1 MAERTDPEQAMIG
14 RRQPRVED
22 DRLLRGAGRFVD
34 DLRSGCPEVAFLRSP
49 HAHAR
54 IVDIDVGAVL
64 DLHGV
69 LAVYTYEDLPESTRQ
84 PLPVS
89 IPHPGLIAGR
99 TPYALAREE
108 VNHVGEAVVMVVAES
123 RYVAEDACRAITVQ
137 YEVLPACVGIDAAM
151 RADVRVHPD
160 IPDNVAGVINQ
171 ESGDV
176 DAVLAS
182 AEHVIDF
189 QLEIERS
196 MASPIEG
203 RGVFAQTDP
212 VDGRLRVYTST
223 QVPHAVRASL
233 SHMLGRPMDD
243 IEVVAP
249 DVGGAFGVKGVRPW
263 PEEVLVAWAAQRFT
277 GGVKWTEDRHE
288 HFVSSAHERG
298 QLQRVRV
305 GFDGQG
311 RVFAYDVDIAHDVGA
326 YTQYGLVVSQNTS
339 SHVLG
344 PYAIAAKRVRVTALY
359 TNTVM
364 AAPYRGAG
372 RPEGTFAIER
382 VMDRVAEHLGL
393 DRLVVRERNLIRPE
407 QMPYA
412 QGLYG
417 QDGKEVVYDSGDYPA
432 ALQRMRAL
440 VGWDDFAAFRDQARA
455 QGRRVGIGLACYV
468 ENTGMGPYEAAEV
481 TVTVDGT
488 VRVTVGAPAQGQGHE
503 TILAQVTA
511 DELGVRVADVVVV
524 AGDTRKAP
532 HSVGTFASRGTVT
545 LGSAVHLAG
554 AAVRA
559 RALEVASQ
567 VLEADPGDLEL
578 VDGCVRVVGSPGSAV
593 ALGTLA
599 TLTNALR
606 YPFLSGTK
614 DAAGYSYVPV
624 LPVDGSP
631 GLTETA
637 YFSPSQ
643 STYANGVHAVVVE
656 TDPDTAEIR
665 VLRYCVVHDCGT
677 VLNPMLVDGQI
688 HGGTAQGI
696 AGALYERMAYD
707 EHGQLQNASF
717 MDFLMPFAT
726 EIPPVEIDHLE
737 TPSPRNPL
745 GAKGAGE
752 AGVIPASAAF
762 AAAIEDAEGLTV
774 TRMPVSP
781 SDLFALRLDA
791 VTALRA
797 QAV

>member
-1 MAERTDPEQAMIG
+1 MAERPERGLTG

-22 DRLLRGAGRFVD
+22 ARLLCGQGQFVD
-34 DLRSGCPEVAFLRSP
+34 DLRSDCPEVAFVRSP

-54 IVDIDVGAVL
+54 ILDIDVSAVL
-64 DLHGV
+64 ELDGV
-69 LAVYTYEDLPESTRQ
+69 LAVYTHEDLPAPTRQ
-84 PLPVS
+84 RLPVS
-89 IPHPGLIAGR
+89 IPHAGLRAAR
-99 TPYALAREE
+99 TPYALARSE
-108 VNHVGEAVVMVVAES
+108 VNHVGEAVAMVVARD
-123 RYVAEDACRAITVQ
+123 RYVAEDACRAITVR
-137 YEVLPACVGIDAAM
+137 YEVLPPCVGIDAAID
-151 RADVRVHPD
+151 AQVRVHAD
-160 IPDNVAGVINQ
+160 VPDNVAGVINQ

-176 DAVLAS
+176 EAALQA
-182 AEHVIDF
+182 AEHVIDVEV
-189 QLEIERS
+189 EIERS

-203 RGVFAQTDP
+203 RGVYARTDP
-212 VDGRLRVYTST
+212 VDGTLRVYTST

-263 PEEVLVAWAAQRFT
+263 PEEVLVAWAAQHFT

-298 QLQRVRV
+298 QRQRVRI
-305 GFDGQG
+305 GFDGSG
-311 RVFAYDVDIAHDVGA
+311 RVCAYDVDIQHDVGA

-344 PYAIAAKRVRVTALY
+344 PYAVAAKRVTVTALY

-372 RPEGTFAIER
+372 RPEGTFALER
-382 VMDRVAEHLGL
+382 AMDRVAEYLGL

-412 QGLYG
+412 QGLRG
-417 QDGKEVVYDSGDYPA
+417 QDGQEVVYDSGDYPS
-432 ALQRMRAL
+432 ALQRMREL
-440 VGWDDFAAFRDQARA
+440 VGWDDFAAIREEARA
-455 QGRRVGIGLACYV
+455 RGRRVGIGLACYV
-468 ENTGMGPYEAAEV
+468 ENTGIGPYEGAEV
-481 TVTVDGT
+481 TVTSQGS
-488 VRVTVGAPAQGQGHE
+488 VRVAVGAPAQGQGHE
-503 TILAQVTA
+503 TVLAQVMA
-511 DELGVRVADVVVV
+511 DELGVRVEDVEVV
-524 AGDTRKAP
+524 AGDTRALQN
-532 HSVGTFASRGTVT
+532 SVGTFASRGAVT

-567 VLEADPGDLEL
+567 VLEADPDDLEL
-578 VDGCVRVVGSPGSAV
+578 VDGVVQVVGSPGSAV

-599 TLTNALR
+599 TLANTLR
-606 YPFLSGTK
+606 YPFLPSTK
-614 DAAGYSYVPV
+614 DAAGFTYSAQ
-624 LPVDGSP
+624 LPETGSP
-631 GLTETA
+631 GLTATA
-637 YFSPSQ
+637 YFSPPQ

-656 TDPDTAEIR
+656 TDPQTAEVRI
-665 VLRYCVVHDCGT
+665 LRYCVVHDCGR
-677 VLNPMLVDGQI
+677 VLNPMLVEGQI
-688 HGGTAQGI
+688 HGGVAQGI

-726 EIPPVEIDHLE
+726 EVPSVEIDHLE
-737 TPSPRNPL
+737 TPSPGNPL
-745 GAKGAGE
+745 GVKGAGE

-762 AAAIEDAEGLTV
+762 ASAIEDAEGLRV
-774 TRMPVSP
+774 TRMPMSP
-781 SDLFALRLDA
+781 SDLFALRLNA
-791 VTALRA
+791 GAQPALCL
-797 QAV
+797 

>member
-1 MAERTDPEQAMIG
+1 
-14 RRQPRVED
+14 
-22 DRLLRGAGRFVD
+22 LLHGQGRFVD
-34 DLRSGCPEVAFLRSP
+34 DLRSDCPEVAFVRSP

-54 IVDIDVGAVL
+54 IVDIDVSAVVEL
-64 DLHGV
+64 DGI
-69 LAVYTYEDLPESTRQ
+69 LAVYTYEDLPAPTRQ

-89 IPHPGLIAGR
+89 IPHVGLLAPR
-99 TPYALAREE
+99 TPYALARAE
-108 VNHVGEAVVMVVAES
+108 VNHVGEAVAMVVAKD
-123 RYVAEDACRAITVQ
+123 RYVAEDACRAISVE
-137 YEVLPACVGIDAAM
+137 YDVLPACVGIDAALQ
-151 RADVRVHPD
+151 AQVRVHAD
-160 IPDNVAGVINQ
+160 VPDNVAGVVTQ

-176 DAVLAS
+176 ETALAA
-182 AEHVIDF
+182 AEHVIDVEV
-189 QLEIERS
+189 EIERS

-203 RGVFAQTDP
+203 RGVYALADP
-212 VDGRLRVYTST
+212 VDGKLRVYTST

-243 IEVVAP
+243 IEVVTP

-263 PEEVLVAWAAQRFT
+263 PEEVLVAWAAQHFT

-298 QLQRVRV
+298 QRQRIRI
-305 GFDGQG
+305 GFDDRG
-311 RVFAYDVDIAHDVGA
+311 RVCAYDVDIQHDVGA

-344 PYAIAAKRVRVTALY
+344 PYAVAAKRIRVTALY

-372 RPEGTFAIER
+372 RPEGTYAIER
-382 VMDRVAEHLGL
+382 AMDRVAAYLGL
-393 DRLVVRERNLIRPE
+393 DRMLVRERNLIRPE

-412 QGLYG
+412 QGLSG

-440 VGWDDFAAFRDQARA
+440 VGWDEFAAFRDRARA

-481 TVTVDGT
+481 TVTTDGS
-488 VRVTVGAPAQGQGHE
+488 VRVTVGAPAQGQGHD
-503 TILAQVTA
+503 TILAQVVA
-511 DELGVRVADVVVV
+511 DELGVRIEDVDVM
-524 AGDTRKAP
+524 AGDTRAVR
-532 HSVGTFASRGTVT
+532 HSVGTFASRGAVT
-545 LGSAVHLAG
+545 LGSAVHIAG
-554 AAVRA
+554 AAVRTK
-559 RALEVASQ
+559 ALTVASQ

-578 VDGCVRVVGSPGSAV
+578 VDGVVRVVGSPGSAV
-593 ALGTLA
+593 ALRTLA
-599 TLTNALR
+599 TLTDTLR
-606 YPFLSGTK
+606 FPFLPGTQE
-614 DAAGYSYVPV
+614 AAGYSYVPG
-624 LPVDGSP
+624 LAADGSP
-631 GLTETA
+631 GLTATA
-637 YFSPSQ
+637 YFSPPQ
-643 STYANGVHAVVVE
+643 STFAGGVHAVVVE
-656 TDPDTAEIR
+656 TDADTAEIR

-688 HGGTAQGI
+688 HGGVAQGI

-762 AAAIEDAEGLTV
+762 ASAIEDAEGLRITK
-774 TRMPVSP
+774 MPMSP
-781 SDLFALRLDA
+781 SDLFSLRLNA
-791 VTALRA
+791 GAQPALCL
-797 QAV
+797 